1 MSSGPL
7 ANGGLHAALLA
18 IDVDGTLLRPDG
30 SVGDRT
36 AAALAAA
43 QDAGA
48 TLTLATG
55 RDWAAVRDLLA
66 GLPMIEYALCV
77 NGIEVVTADGTEL
90 HAEALDPQVADHAI
104 RALRSALPGV
114 VIGLGVGGEL
124 VGEPRLAELFP
135 AGVGD
140 VIPVDD
146 ARTALGPD
154 LRDIVVYHPDH
165 THDLDALYRLCLEAL
180 PLEGLDL
187 AFSGLPMLE
196 IVPPGAGKDAGLAWL
211 STHLEIPND
220 RVVAFGDGLNDLAML
235 RWAGTGVAMGQSR
248 AAVLDAADEVTASNA
263 DDGIAAWIEPRLGL
277 PGR

>member
-1 MSSGPL
+1 MTPV
-7 ANGGLHAALLA
+7 GLHATLLA

-30 SVGDRT
+30 SVAERT
-36 AAALAAA
+36 AEALADAR
-43 QDAGA
+43 DAGA

-66 GLPMIEYALCV
+66 GLPMIEYSLCV

-90 HAEALDPQVADHAI
+90 HTESLDPAVAEQAI
-104 RALRSALPGV
+104 RALRSELPGV

-124 VGEPRLAELFP
+124 VGEPRLAEMFP

-140 VIPVDD
+140 VVPVDD
-146 ARTALGPD
+146 ALLALGPD

-165 THDLDALYRLCLEAL
+165 TGDIEALYDRCHEVL
-180 PLEGLDL
+180 PVEGMDL

-211 STHLEIPND
+211 STHLGIPNG

-235 RWAGTGVAMGQSR
+235 RWAGTGVAMGQAK
-248 AAVLDAADEVTASNA
+248 AAVIDAADEITASNH
-263 DDGIAAWIEPRLGL
+263 DDGVAAWIEARL
-277 PGR
+277 R